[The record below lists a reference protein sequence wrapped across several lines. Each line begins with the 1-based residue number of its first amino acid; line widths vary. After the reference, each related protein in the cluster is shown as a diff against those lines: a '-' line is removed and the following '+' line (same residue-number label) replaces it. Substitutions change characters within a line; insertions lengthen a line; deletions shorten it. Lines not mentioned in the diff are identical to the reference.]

1 MKKKIVLGLITLI
14 TMSFNID
21 IKKDNNS
28 KQENYESLKKYVEKN
43 NLQIDLE
50 KTLFLKKKADF
61 NNIAIFKEFNYYKKN
76 INKFSIPDVFLFNNN
91 SVLIDENALGG
102 CIIDRPSNYYTEIFK
117 KNKILIN
124 KNNNKQCNLE
134 DLNQI
139 LYDYKGNLVF
149 PFKKDKP
156 CLIFIWAKNKTSFNS
171 LNDYINYTVTS
182 LKGSNKD
189 IDFYFL
195 NVDEYSFE

>member
-1 MKKKIVLGLITLI
+1 
-14 TMSFNID
+14 MSFDID

-28 KQENYESLKKYVEKN
+28 KQENFESLKKYVEKN

-91 SVLIDENALGG
+91 SILIDENALGG
-102 CIIDRPSNYYTEIFK
+102 CIIDRPSDYYSEIFK

-124 KNNNKQCNLE
+124 KKNNKQCHLE
-134 DLNQI
+134 DLNNI

-149 PFKKDKP
+149 PFRENKP
-156 CLIFIWAKNKTSFNS
+156 CLLFIWAKNKTSLNS

-182 LKGSNKD
+182 LKDSNED